1 MYISDELIDK
11 FIKEDVP
18 YIDLTTLVLEIG
30 NKKGKIQFFSR
41 EEAVI
46 CGTEEAARIFH
57 KLNIELTKIK
67 SSGSLVNKNEVFLEG
82 KGSASDLHM
91 AWKICQ
97 NIIDYSSGIATKTK
111 KLVDKAANINSD
123 ISVITTRKNIP
134 GTKELAI
141 KAVVSGGG
149 FPHRLGLSETILIFK
164 QHLNFLGGIHELA
177 KMIKK
182 IKGKVCEK
190 KVIAEVDSLK
200 DAVELCKN
208 GIDGIQFD
216 KVPCNKLKENIS
228 ILRNISPSMV
238 ILAAGGINESN
249 IEDYVETGIDAV
261 VTTCVYYAKPID
273 IGCKI
278 EPIEEY
284 TQRW

>member
-18 YIDLTTLVLEIG
+18 YIDLTTLILGIG
-30 NKKGKIQFFSR
+30 KQKGKMQFFSR
-41 EEAVI
+41 ENAVL
-46 CGTEEAARIFH
+46 CGTEEAEKIFN
-57 KLNIELTKIK
+57 KLNIDLIKIK
-67 SSGSLVNKNEVFLEG
+67 PSGSSVKKNEIFLEG
-82 KGSASDLHM
+82 KGSAKDLHM
-91 AWKICQ
+91 AWKVCQ

-111 KLVDKAANINSD
+111 KLVDKAANVNSN
-123 ISVITTRKNIP
+123 ISIITTRKNIP

-177 KMIKK
+177 KILKK
-182 IKGKVCEK
+182 IKCKACEK
-190 KVIAEVDSLK
+190 KVIAEVDSL
-200 DAVELCKN
+200 DYAIELCKN

-216 KVPCNKLKENIS
+216 KVPCDKLMENVNILKNINPS
-228 ILRNISPSMV
+228 IV
-238 ILAAGGINESN
+238 VLAAGGINEKN
-249 IEDYVETGIDAV
+249 IGDYAKTGVDAI

-278 EPIEEY
+278 EPFY
-284 TQRW
+284 